1 MYWTKVLWLQNKI
14 ACGPVGH
21 TAATLETCQV
31 AVRIKE
37 EGTARAGIILITY

>member
-21 TAATLETCQV
+21 TAATLETRQF
-31 AVRIKE
+31 AVRMKE
-37 EGTARAGIILITY
+37 EGTAKAEIILITY